1 MLLYVPTA
9 AEAEAE
15 NFVEYDERPIM
26 TNLLIWFV
34 L

>member
-1 MLLYVPTA
+1 MLLYAMIVA
-9 AEAEAE
+9 DIEAE

-26 TNLLIWFV
+26 TNLLIWFT

>member
-1 MLLYVPTA
+1 MLQYISIGQT
-9 AEAEAE
+9 AEAE

-26 TNLLIWFV
+26 TNLLISFV